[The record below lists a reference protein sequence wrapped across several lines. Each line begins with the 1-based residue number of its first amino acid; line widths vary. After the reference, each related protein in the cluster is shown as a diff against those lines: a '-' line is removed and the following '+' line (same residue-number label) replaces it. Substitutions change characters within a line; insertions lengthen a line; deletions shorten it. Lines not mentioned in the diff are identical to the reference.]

1 MPRIDIDAIEDEW
14 DDEPEFVPRSRNLS
28 PAARRRIDELAI
40 ARVVAID
47 RGRVSI
53 VLDETSDV
61 QPIDATLAGT
71 MRHEKAAVGDR
82 VRVRPA
88 RHTSDAPRIVEVLDR
103 ETRLVRTADDGLDD
117 ARVVVANA
125 DQVVVVIAADHL
137 QSGAG
142 LLDRVMVAAS
152 AGGLASAVCVNKIDL
167 VDDRSMVIELLDRY
181 AQLGVAGVATSATTG
196 EGIEALRALLTTQ
209 WSAFTGH
216 SGVGK
221 SSLFNLLVPEAFHT
235 VADVGRYGGRH
246 TTVASRAMRVADENA
261 WLIDTPGV
269 RSFGLGVVHPE
280 ELQQH
285 FPELVG
291 LPCSLDDCVHDGE
304 PGCALDDAAVYPERL
319 VSYRRLLAALRGDD
333 V

>member
-14 DDEPEFVPRSRNLS
+14 DDEPEFVPHSRNLS

-40 ARVVAID
+40 ARVVAVD

-53 VLDETSDV
+53 VLDETSEAE
-61 QPIDATLAGT
+61 PIDATLAGT
-71 MRHEKAAVGDR
+71 MRREKAAVGDR
-82 VRVRPA
+82 VRIRPA
-88 RHTSDAPRIVEVLDR
+88 RHASDVPRIVEVLER
-103 ETRLVRTADDGLDD
+103 QTRLVRTADDVIDEE
-117 ARVVVANA
+117 RVVVANA

-137 QSGAG
+137 QPGAG

-152 AGGLASAVCVNKIDL
+152 AGGLASAVCVNKVDL
-167 VDDRSMVIELLDRY
+167 VDDRSTIVGFLERY
-181 AQLGVAGVATSATTG
+181 VQLGVAGVATSATTG
-196 EGIEALRALLTTQ
+196 EGIDELRGLLTAR

-235 VADVGRYGGRH
+235 VADVGRHGGRH
-246 TTVASRAMRVADENA
+246 TTVASRAMRVPDEDA

-280 ELQQH
+280 ELRQH
-285 FPELVG
+285 FPEVAG

-304 PGCALDDAAVYPERL
+304 PGCALDEAAMYPERL
-319 VSYRRLLAALRGDD
+319 VSYRRLLAALRGGDG
-333 V
+333 